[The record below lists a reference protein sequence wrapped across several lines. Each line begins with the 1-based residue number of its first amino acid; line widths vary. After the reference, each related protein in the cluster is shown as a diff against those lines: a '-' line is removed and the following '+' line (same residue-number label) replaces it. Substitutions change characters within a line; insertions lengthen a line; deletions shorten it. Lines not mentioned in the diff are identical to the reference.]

1 MEEKPKKELTDKKVA
16 ALKKARVALVKS
28 RDEKRLTM
36 HENALDDV
44 IERKLSKRLE
54 ELNKNLPIKS
64 SSPPPPPPPPPQAPQ
79 VIYKKQPKQIIV
91 YEDTEEE
98 PETEEEEI
106 IVKKKKPVKK
116 ILEVIKKPV
125 KKAPI
130 KKKQEPEYEE
140 EPEPEHQ
147 YNRRQLNDDLYRNI
161 FGR

>member
-28 RDEKRLTM
+28 RDEKRLSM

-106 IVKKKKPVKK
+106 IVKKKKPVKNF
-116 ILEVIKKPV
+116 LELLKKPV
-125 KKAPI
+125 KKAPP
-130 KKKQEPEYEE
+130 KKKPEPEYEP
-140 EPEPEHQ
+140 EPEPEQQ
-147 YNRRQLNDDLYRNI
+147 YDRRQFNNDLYRNI